1 MGCHNTSLTRP
12 TWGFASGVVVAPQS
26 MSTPPPRQ
34 ENVIGASAARRA
46 ASPMRGTSTSEHTE
60 FDMDSEEASDS
71 LAFPDDSI
79 VPPLSH
85 LGSSSAHG
93 RSSLDLLGQSVRQ
106 ISQALDAEQLPDWL
120 RRGAG
125 VFEGTVNMANS
136 ILGAGIVGLPYSM
149 RESGFFAGLALL
161 IGIALLTDWTIRLIV
176 LNAKLSGRATYIDI
190 MEHCFGRNGK
200 STSRALLFNAVAVS
214 VLQFVFAFG
223 GMCAFCVVVGDTIPS
238 VLTSLMPVLRGTL
251 LSNRQFVILLCT
263 MAISYPLSLYRNIEN
278 LSKASAVA
286 LLSMVFIIVSV
297 VVRGPAMPADLK
309 GDPSLRL
316 SVVHPANLVRS
327 VSVISFAFVCHHNSL
342 LIYGS
347 LKEPSMDKFRTIT
360 HYSTFISAIAAITM
374 SIAGYWS
381 FEDRTLSNVLNNFPR
396 EDTVVNIARFCF
408 GLNMFTT
415 LPLECFVCREVL
427 ETYFFHGE
435 YERRRHVVLTTALV
449 VSAML
454 ISLLT
459 CDLGIV
465 LELTGGFSATG
476 LAFLFPSVCYLK
488 LTHDASKVQRSTLYF
503 AVPDEAESAAE
514 EGDDRVDAENISLS
528 LRPGASVSLRMPQQ
542 KFQWWESTKLLSIA
556 CAVFGFLVLIVSGTW
571 CAMHLTQCLLRL
583 TTH

>member
-1 MGCHNTSLTRP
+1 
-12 TWGFASGVVVAPQS
+12 
-26 MSTPPPRQ
+26 
-34 ENVIGASAARRA
+34 
-46 ASPMRGTSTSEHTE
+46 
-60 FDMDSEEASDS
+60 
-71 LAFPDDSI
+71 
-79 VPPLSH
+79 
-85 LGSSSAHG
+85 
-93 RSSLDLLGQSVRQ
+93 
-106 ISQALDAEQLPDWL
+106 
-120 RRGAG
+120 
-125 VFEGTVNMANS
+125 
-136 ILGAGIVGLPYSM
+136 
-149 RESGFFAGLALL
+149 
-161 IGIALLTDWTIRLIV
+161 
-176 LNAKLSGRATYIDI
+176 
-190 MEHCFGRNGK
+190 
-200 STSRALLFNAVAVS
+200 
-214 VLQFVFAFG
+214 
-223 GMCAFCVVVGDTIPS
+223 
-238 VLTSLMPVLRGTL
+238 
-251 LSNRQFVILLCT
+251 
-263 MAISYPLSLYRNIEN
+263 
-278 LSKASAVA
+278 
-286 LLSMVFIIVSV
+286 
-297 VVRGPAMPADLK
+297 
-309 GDPSLRL
+309 
-316 SVVHPANLVRS
+316 
-327 VSVISFAFVCHHNSL
+327 
-342 LIYGS
+342 
-347 LKEPSMDKFRTIT
+347 MDKFRTIT

-528 LRPGASVSLRMPQQ
+528 LRPGASISLRMPQQ
-542 KFQWWESTKLLSIA
+542 KFQWWES
-556 CAVFGFLVLIVSGTW
+556 VSYT
-571 CAMHLTQCLLRL
+571 HLTLPTILLV
-583 TTH
+583 